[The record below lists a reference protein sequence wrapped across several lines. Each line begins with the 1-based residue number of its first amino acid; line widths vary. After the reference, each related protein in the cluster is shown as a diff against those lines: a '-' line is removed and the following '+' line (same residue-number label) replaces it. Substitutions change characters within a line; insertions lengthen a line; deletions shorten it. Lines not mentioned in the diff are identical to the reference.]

1 MSSESNLQED
11 TKAVSKSAALNYDV
25 QYRFEPSP
33 NLCNFVTAKSLAAMP
48 IQDAPFVQLTP
59 EQISKV
65 RIPHYGYQ
73 TPVKKAAPTL
83 TKRQL
88 TARLI
93 KDCQGAFSEIM
104 HLIGDSTT
112 VHQKQALG
120 DATSGGR
127 YSSELSPEIRTI
139 LDRQMPITE
148 FGMRW
153 EPNFQVFY
161 GSGKI
166 FANNGTTNTVPTH
179 DLAHLLIGACGN
191 LEWCPEGGQED
202 VRLAEYYAVFIENLF
217 DKVYG
222 HKMMGS
228 YHRDTVL
235 YESIS
240 YARWFVDVHYA
251 PFPIPAE
258 EAYRRFCKHMD
269 IDAIVRLSPFFFAL
283 KHVERTFPTYRDQIW
298 ELHFN
303 THDAPPAEQVAV
315 ICPDGALM

>member
-1 MSSESNLQED
+1 MSSELNLQTD
-11 TKAVSKSAALNYDV
+11 TKSVSKIATQSYDV
-25 QYRFEPSP
+25 QYRFEPSAG
-33 NLCNFVTAKSLAAMP
+33 LCNFASAKAVAAMP
-48 IQDAPFVQLTP
+48 AQELPMAKLTHD
-59 EQISKV
+59 QIAK
-65 RIPHYGYQ
+65 IPTTNYGYKA
-73 TPVKKAAPTL
+73 PVRKPSPAL
-83 TKRQL
+83 TKRQQ
-88 TARLI
+88 TARTI
-93 KDCQGAFSEIM
+93 KNCQVAFSELM
-104 HLIGDSTT
+104 QLIGDSTT
-112 VHQKQALG
+112 VHQKQDLG
-120 DATSGGR
+120 DVTPGGR
-127 YSSELSPEIRTI
+127 YSSELSTEIRTI

-191 LEWCPEGGQED
+191 LQWCPEGGQED

-222 HKMMGS
+222 YMVAGA
-228 YHRDTVL
+228 YNRDTVL

-269 IDAIVRLSPFFFAL
+269 IDAIVRLSPLFFAL
-283 KHVERTFPTYRDQIW
+283 KHVERTFPAYRDQIW

-315 ICPDGALM
+315 ICPDGPLI